1 MHRDDGELRRL
12 VDDGYPFVSL
22 GRYDPVPEAA
32 WVGVDYDRA
41 VHSII
46 DDLHAAGHESFVYI
60 AGDDDRLPSR
70 ARRGS
75 LEAATSDDASVIVGG
90 SVLGVAQMRAWVRR
104 GVTTVVAELALIAE
118 GVALT
123 SNPAGLRVLDPLS
136 AVIF

>member
-70 ARRGS
+70 ARRDSYGAPARDPANVNDGRETSRTRMNDGHVPSPSPAS
-75 LEAATSDDASVIVGG
+75 LS
-90 SVLGVAQMRAWVRR
+90 
-104 GVTTVVAELALIAE
+104 
-118 GVALT
+118 
-123 SNPAGLRVLDPLS
+123 
-136 AVIF
+136 